1 MNAVTSV
8 KSRRTAARWG
18 GWRTRA
24 AAGGSAA
31 PAVLLVLV
39 LALTGGLPFVGQ
51 AGAAEPDP
59 ERSDGSPA
67 AAGDAPF
74 GHWLRDVLGPR
85 LPEDGSTAARD
96 AGAPEGGGERTSRD
110 APRFS
115 RVSAASSFAPVPP
128 HGLLNAVTYDT
139 EAVPPGARIG
149 VRQWTDP
156 EGTTVRLRV
165 GGLEPGRAYGAHV
178 HTRPCGAEPDSSGP
192 HYQHRR
198 DPEQPSTDPRYAN
211 PDNEVWLDF
220 TTDEAGDGAAE
231 ARQDWNFR
239 PGEARSVVLHE
250 HTTATEDGAAGTAG
264 ARLAC
269 FTVPFAAQR

>member
-8 KSRRTAARWG
+8 KSRRTAARWS

-39 LALTGGLPFVGQ
+39 LALTGGLPFVGP

-59 ERSDGSPA
+59 ERSDGSHT
-67 AAGDAPF
+67 AGDDGPL

-85 LPEDGSTAARD
+85 PPEDGSAAARNGHPS
-96 AGAPEGGGERTSRD
+96 GARGERTPPD
-110 APRFS
+110 APWSS

-165 GGLEPGRAYGAHV
+165 SGLEPGRAYGAHV

-220 TTDEAGDGAAE
+220 TAGGSGDGTAE

>member
-39 LALTGGLPFVGQ
+39 LALTGGLPFVGP

-59 ERSDGSPA
+59 ERSDGSHT
-67 AAGDAPF
+67 AAGDGPL

-85 LPEDGSTAARD
+85 LPEDGPAAARD
-96 AGAPEGGGERTSRD
+96 AGPSEGRGERTLPD

-128 HGLLNAVTYDT
+128 HGLANAVTYDT

-165 GGLEPGRAYGAHV
+165 SGLEPGRAYGAHV
-178 HTRPCGAEPDSSGP
+178 HTRPCGAGPDSSGP
-192 HYQHRR
+192 HYQDRR

-250 HTTATEDGAAGTAG
+250 HHTATEDGAAGTAG